1 MKDSNFFPEPAF
13 WLTFLP
19 QFLLDFCKTFPISWL
34 IIFFTRFVP
43 NFCYIIANTWYR
55 QLDSAVKI
63 CSSNDSAEANR
74 MYVENRYP
82 KEIICRRPCTS
93 MKVQLT
99 LQDKTKNDEN
109 FGNVR
114 FRFRTKVE
122 VTREIYTKTFLMLL
136 AEIGGYLGMTIG
148 VSLLDLKWIGSRL
161 TAKNKVEIN
170 ICKK

>member
-1 MKDSNFFPEPAF
+1 
-13 WLTFLP
+13 
-19 QFLLDFCKTFPISWL
+19 
-34 IIFFTRFVP
+34 
-43 NFCYIIANTWYR
+43 
-55 QLDSAVKI
+55 
-63 CSSNDSAEANR
+63 
-74 MYVENRYP
+74 
-82 KEIICRRPCTS
+82 

-99 LQDKTKNDEN
+99 FEDKTKNEEN

-161 TAKNKVEIN
+161 KAKNKVEIN
-170 ICKK
+170 N